1 MRVPGSRSKPSRPW
15 FSSPVFRGLT
25 HGIPHARKG
34 EYAEGAGPEIDVF
47 PMRHPLAATA
57 GVTACV
63 IPAMA

>member
-25 HGIPHARKG
+25 RGIPHALKG
-34 EYAEGAGPEIDVF
+34 EYAESAGPGIDVYSI
-47 PMRHPLAATA
+47 RHPLAATV

-63 IPAMA
+63 IPTME